1 MDRLVPAFAIPVGVS
16 VFVFI
21 IVFGYSRI
29 LLAVG
34 DQMLSTAI
42 ALIGSILILVVCTV
56 LASRPSGNRT

>member
-16 VFVFI
+16 IFVFI

-34 DQMLSTAI
+34 DQMISTALAI
-42 ALIGSILILVVCTV
+42 IGALLILAVCTV
-56 LASRPSGNRT
+56 LANRPSGRQT

>member
-1 MDRLVPAFAIPVGVS
+1 MDRLVPAFAIPVGVAI
-16 VFVFI
+16 FVFI

-42 ALIGSILILVVCTV
+42 ALIGSILILVVCTA
-56 LASRPSGNRT
+56 LANRPSGNRT